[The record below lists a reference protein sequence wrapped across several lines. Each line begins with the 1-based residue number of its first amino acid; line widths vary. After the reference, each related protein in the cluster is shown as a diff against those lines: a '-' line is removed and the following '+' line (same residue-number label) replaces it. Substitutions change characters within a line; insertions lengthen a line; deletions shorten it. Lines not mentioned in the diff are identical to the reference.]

1 MFSNKAG
8 LYHINSAEHLRMV
21 APNCSDSKKQTNR
34 EHQQEEH
41 MWPWAFSDM
50 EVTGVFFP
58 NSSSHFN

>member
-21 APNCSDSKKQTNR
+21 APNCSDSKKTNR

-50 EVTGVFFP
+50 EVTGVFF
-58 NSSSHFN
+58 S